1 MKCIDQ
7 KHFINCFFSKSLWE
21 MTILFTL
28 TFNDFREFNRN
39 DKNQGIFYFSNLWC
53 DNKNNQPSC
62 FVEACKLH
70 SKINIFGALLCTIQ
84 YLYWNVIKFAIK
96 FIMCRF
102 QIVMK
107 ILKVCFDFSPVF
119 LITLILIDIVIL
131 YSNTINHIV

>member
-21 MTILFTL
+21 MTILFTF

-70 SKINIFGALLCTIQ
+70 SKINIFGALPFTIH
-84 YLYWNVIKFAIK
+84 YLYRNVFELRWQAYPFISLLCQLFTKSVWDMKTVCNIAI
-96 FIMCRF
+96 FYCP
-102 QIVMK
+102 
-107 ILKVCFDFSPVF
+107 S
-119 LITLILIDIVIL
+119 
-131 YSNTINHIV
+131 S